1 MKYHLYND
9 NHSHMGCFTSIEG
22 LRRFLC
28 ERKYNTNCD
37 HDVTDTFDYINS
49 IKWSFEIEE

>member
-9 NHSHMGCFTSIEG
+9 NHTHMGCFNSIEM

-28 ERKYNTNCD
+28 ERKYDTNCD